1 MSKNKQIAIATLV
14 SHEVI
19 ERSIYLIRGKKVMFD
34 RDLASLYGVE
44 TKALNRQVKRN
55 LSRFPEDF
63 MFQLNAEE
71 EEALRCHFGTSKKT
85 GKGGRRYLPYAFTE
99 HGILILSSV
108 LNSLTAS
115 QINVHIIRTFV
126 RQREFLNSHKD
137 LKSRID
143 DLEKKYD
150 KQFQV
155 AFRAIKAILDDKEKG
170 NFGNRRFQI

>member
-1 MSKNKQIAIATLV
+1 MSKKKQIAIATLV

-19 ERSIYLIRGKKVMFD
+19 ERNIYLIRGKKVMFD

-44 TKALNRQVKRN
+44 TKALNRSVKRN

-63 MFQLNAEE
+63 MFQLTPD
-71 EEALRCHFGTSKKT
+71 EALRCHFGTSKKT

-108 LNSLTAS
+108 LNSSRAS
-115 QINVHIIRTFV
+115 QVNVHIIRTFV

-155 AFRAIKAILDDKEKG
+155 AFRAIKAILDDKDKG
-170 NFGNRRFQI
+170 DFGNRRFDA

>member
-1 MSKNKQIAIATLV
+1 MSKNKQVAITTLV

-19 ERSIYLIRGKKVMFD
+19 ERKIYLIRGKKVMFD

-63 MFQLNAEE
+63 MCQLTSDES
-71 EEALRCHFGTSKKT
+71 LRCHFGTSKKK

-108 LNSLTAS
+108 LNSSRAS
-115 QINVHIIRTFV
+115 QVNVHIIRIFV

-137 LKSRID
+137 LRMRLD

-155 AFRAIKAILDDKEKG
+155 VFKAIKMILDDDKG
-170 NFGNRRFQI
+170 KGDFGNRRFKI

>member
-1 MSKNKQIAIATLV
+1 MASFSRTLP
-14 SHEVI
+14 
-19 ERSIYLIRGKKVMFD
+19 YGWRGHRFCGGS
-34 RDLASLYGVE
+34 SLE

-63 MFQLNAEE
+63 MFQLTAGE
-71 EEALRCHFGTSKKT
+71 EEALRYQNGTSKKT

-99 HGILILSSV
+99 HGILILSSI
-108 LNSLTAS
+108 LNSSRAS

-150 KQFQV
+150 RQFQV

-170 NFGNRRFQI
+170 DFKNRRFES

>member
-19 ERSIYLIRGKKVMFD
+19 ERNIYLIRGKKVMFD
-34 RDLASLYGVE
+34 HDLASLYGVE
-44 TKALNRQVKRN
+44 TKALNRAVKRN
-55 LSRFPEDF
+55 MCRFPEDF
-63 MFQLNAEE
+63 MFQLTPD
-71 EEALRCHFGTSKKT
+71 EALRCQIGTSKKT

-108 LNSLTAS
+108 LNSLVAS
-115 QINVHIIRTFV
+115 QINVHIIRAFV
-126 RQREFLNSHKD
+126 RQREFLNSHRD
-137 LKSRID
+137 LKSRLD

-155 AFRAIKAILDDKEKG
+155 VFKSIKAILDDKGKG
-170 NFGNRRFQI
+170 AFGNRRFE

>member
-1 MSKNKQIAIATLV
+1 
-14 SHEVI
+14 
-19 ERSIYLIRGKKVMFD
+19 MFD

-55 LSRFPEDF
+55 LSRFPDDF
-63 MFQLNAEE
+63 MFQLTAEE
-71 EEALRCHFGTSKKT
+71 EEALRCQIGTSKKT

-108 LNSLTAS
+108 LNSIRAS
-115 QINVHIIRTFV
+115 QINVHIIRAFV

-143 DLEKKYD
+143 DLEKQYD

-155 AFRAIKAILDDKEKG
+155 AFKAIKAILDDKETG
-170 NFGNRRFQI
+170 GFGKRRFEI